1 MLKIFSTFRSMAIL
15 ERFEPTECSIS
26 IVFAFH
32 SIAENV
38 FSTFVTFFVL
48 ASIVTL
54 NVRSR

>member
-1 MLKIFSTFRSMAIL
+1 MLKIFSTFRGMAIL

-32 SIAENV
+32 SIAANA
-38 FSTFVTFFVL
+38 FSTFVTFLV
-48 ASIVTL
+48 AVSIVTL